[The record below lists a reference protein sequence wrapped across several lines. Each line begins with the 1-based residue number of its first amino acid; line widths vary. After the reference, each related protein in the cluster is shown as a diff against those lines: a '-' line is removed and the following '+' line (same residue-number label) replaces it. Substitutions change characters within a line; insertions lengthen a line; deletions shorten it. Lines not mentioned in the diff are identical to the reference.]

1 LKLQTFSLT
10 AGHSYQS
17 FEYDNSS
24 SESIEYLN
32 SDGTVNLDTSI
43 TQSFIDKSKNVLLSY
58 FGRANYSINE
68 KYLITATL
76 RADASSKLPS
86 EDRWGTF
93 FSTALA
99 WNIHKES
106 AGIENIFNELKLRLG
121 YGRSRKCKWFR
132 RLQFLNSLYPK

>member
-1 LKLQTFSLT
+1 M
-10 AGHSYQS
+10 
-17 FEYDNSS
+17 
-24 SESIEYLN
+24 N

-76 RADASSKLPS
+76 RVDASSKLPS

-121 YGRSRKCKWFR
+121 YGEVGNVNGLGDYNFLTRYTRSDIQSR
-132 RLQFLNSLYPK
+132 Y